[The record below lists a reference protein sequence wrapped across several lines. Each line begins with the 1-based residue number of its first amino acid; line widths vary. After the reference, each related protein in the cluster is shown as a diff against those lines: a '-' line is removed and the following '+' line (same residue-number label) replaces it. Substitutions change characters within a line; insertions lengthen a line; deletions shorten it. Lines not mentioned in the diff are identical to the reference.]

1 MLPTDV
7 TGESERTFRISILD
21 GEFHRRRIKTEEKA
35 KVGAAAW
42 GGRIDFIPC
51 RASYFA
57 PGRFEE

>member
-35 KVGAAAW
+35 KVGTAAW
-42 GGRIDFIPC
+42 GG
-51 RASYFA
+51 
-57 PGRFEE
+57 GRGQN